1 MSNNNP
7 AHIVLNSVRLSYVHL
22 VEAYAQQP
30 GQDPKFSA
38 VILVPKADPGNKAK
52 IDAAIQAAAQR
63 GREKFGQAFPAQPKI
78 SVHDG
83 DGGRPSDGQPFG
95 EQCRDCWVFTASSKQ
110 RPNVVD
116 LNLQPILNAT
126 EIYSGMYANVGV
138 TFFAYN
144 APQNKGVG
152 VGLEN
157 VQKVADGEPLGGGRA
172 AVEDDFQAAAPAIP
186 AQPYGAVADIPATP
200 VYPQPDPAYYPPSP
214 AYPQQPQQY

>member
-1 MSNNNP
+1 M
-7 AHIVLNSVRLSYVHL
+7 
-22 VEAYAQQP
+22 
-30 GQDPKFSA
+30 
-38 VILVPKADPGNKAK
+38 
-52 IDAAIQAAAQR
+52 
-63 GREKFGQAFPAQPKI
+63 
-78 SVHDG
+78 
-83 DGGRPSDGQPFG
+83 
-95 EQCRDCWVFTASSKQ
+95 FTASSKQ

-144 APQNKGVG
+144 APQNKGIG

-172 AVEDDFQAAAPAIP
+172 AVEDDFQAVAPAIP
-186 AQPYGAVADIPATP
+186 AQPYGSVADIPATP
-200 VYPQPDPAYYPPSP
+200 VYPQPDPAYYPPAP